1 MYNSRTLA
9 FSLLATLLACS
20 AQAQSRPSSDTGYYG
35 EVGYAP
41 IVVKSDAG
49 GSATP
54 KAGRFIVGKDL
65 NANLAVEGFFMTTMT
80 KETRVGFD
88 GTTSNYGIALKP
100 KMALTASTDVFAR
113 VGWAYSDI
121 TASAAGS
128 RTGTDAIYGLGIQS
142 YITPSV
148 YAQLDYMSY
157 FQKDGITA
165 KGYTVSIGT
174 RF

>member
-1 MYNSRTLA
+1 
-9 FSLLATLLACS
+9 
-20 AQAQSRPSSDTGYYG
+20 
-35 EVGYAP
+35 
-41 IVVKSDAG
+41 
-49 GSATP
+49 
-54 KAGRFIVGKDL
+54 
-65 NANLAVEGFFMTTMT
+65 MTTMT

-128 RTGTDAIYGLGIQS
+128 RTGTDAIYGLGVQS

-165 KGYTVSIGT
+165 KGYTLSIGT